1 MHERGL
7 AGFVQWLRGSLHAGP
22 NAIVV
27 GGVVAALTLAVLCA
41 VALYQ
46 SRTDA
51 LEHARESSHSIAL
64 AAQRDIERNFE
75 IYALSLRAVAD
86 GITQPD
92 IMALPPHL
100 RRMVLF
106 DRAATADYQG
116 GLYVLDASGNIVVD
130 SESDVPHKENFAD
143 RPWFT
148 VHRDR
153 ADAGLFISDPYV
165 PRMGGGLRMALS
177 VRLSHPD
184 GSFAGVAVM
193 AIRLEYFQRLFEGLA
208 VGPHGAMSLVGTDG
222 VMIMREPFEPGIPG
236 RSVVAISTFR
246 HLANAPEGYFSAKS
260 VVDGVRRHC
269 YFRRFAHLPF
279 IIVVAEADPDI
290 FGPWRQRADKLAS
303 VMALFALVLI
313 GLSVQLSA
321 QLRRRMRAESEL
333 RLLARTDGL
342 TGLANRRRLDET
354 LEHEWRRARRTRR
367 SLAILFIDVDCFKAF
382 NDRYG
387 HQAGDDAL
395 ATVARC
401 IAACLRQPADTA
413 ARYGGEEFLTVL
425 PETSESDAVALAGR
439 IREAVWDLAI
449 EHAASPFGRIT
460 VSIGIASSQSGAVGS
475 RDELIRMADEALYRA
490 KAAGRNGIVAGPR
503 GGAFRHGLSGAR
515 GCGESREPRSAILLR
530 WTRNRPR

>member
-1 MHERGL
+1 MHKRGL
-7 AGFVQWLRGSLHAGP
+7 AGFVQRLRGSLHAGP

-27 GGVVAALTLAVLCA
+27 GGVVAALTLVLLCA

-46 SRTDA
+46 SRMDA
-51 LEHARESSHSIAL
+51 LDHAQESSHSIAL

-75 IYALSLRAVAD
+75 IYALSLHAVAD
-86 GITQPD
+86 GMAQPD
-92 IMALPPHL
+92 VMALPPHL

-116 GLYVLDASGNIVVD
+116 GMYVLDASGNIVVD
-130 SESDVPHKENFAD
+130 SESDVPRKGNFAD
-143 RPWFT
+143 RRWFT
-148 VHRDR
+148 VQRDH

-165 PRMGGGLRMALS
+165 ARMGGGLRMALS
-177 VRLSHPD
+177 LRLSHPD

-193 AIRLEYFQRLFEGLA
+193 AIRPEYFRRLFEGLA
-208 VGPHGAMSLVGTDG
+208 VGPHGAMALVGTDG
-222 VMIMREPFEPGIPG
+222 VMVMREPFVPSVPG
-236 RSVVAISTFR
+236 RSVVALSTFR
-246 HLANAPEGYFSAKS
+246 HISAAPEGYFSATS
-260 VVDGVRRHC
+260 VVDGVPRHC
-269 YFRRFAHLPF
+269 YFSRFAHLPF

-290 FGPWRQRADKLAS
+290 FGPWRQRAGKLAS

-354 LEHEWRRARRTRR
+354 LEQEWRRARRTQR
-367 SLAILFIDVDCFKAF
+367 SLAILFIDVDCFKGF

-395 ATVARC
+395 ATVARR
-401 IAACLRQPADTA
+401 IASCLRRPAETA

-425 PETSESDAVALAGR
+425 PETSQSDAVALAGC
-439 IREAVWDLAI
+439 IREAVWDLGIA
-449 EHAASPFGRIT
+449 HAASAFGRVT
-460 VSIGIASSQSGAVGS
+460 VSIGIASSRCGEIASI
-475 RDELIRMADEALYRA
+475 DELIRVADEALYAA
-490 KAAGRNGIVAGPR
+490 KAAGRNQIVAGPL
-503 GGAFRHGLSGAR
+503 AAR
-515 GCGESREPRSAILLR
+515 RDGCDGPKGPNGPAAAHSAKA
-530 WTRNRPR
+530 